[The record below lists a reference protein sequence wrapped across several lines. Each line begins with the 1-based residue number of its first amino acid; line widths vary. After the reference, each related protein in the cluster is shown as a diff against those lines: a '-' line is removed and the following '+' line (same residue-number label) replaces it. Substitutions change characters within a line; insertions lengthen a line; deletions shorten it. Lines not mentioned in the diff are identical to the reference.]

1 MKSTTQDPSKDP
13 KPTASA
19 NKKRTLK
26 DFLEPEGPKPKPC
39 TGSDSTCWLDVA
51 ATYRCWVL
59 TNDFSTEENDN
70 DRPVKKKIKSPK
82 TTNDDSV
89 ANDDDLDSPPSSPPL
104 IPPGLTASGSSPPDR
119 ETTAPNTPS
128 RPPPVILTKAPAD
141 GPSTASTDPT
151 QKTGEK
157 RKRTV
162 LSAEEKAAKRAEE
175 EAKRAERE
183 AAKQKKAEEAA
194 KAEELKRQKQAEK
207 EAKKREKEDELAKKK
222 QEKEEKERKKREKEE
237 EAAKKARSQA
247 TLTSMFGLKSSTSKK
262 DQPAVKSQSG
272 DATTSTETP
281 TKTQAS
287 GQSAY
292 QRMFKDFYLK
302 EHVKLAPAPVQMDEE
317 TREVQ
322 TKILDEYING
332 TRTHT
337 PSSRFNAMEVLE
349 LPFKVKRGRTFP
361 SVKKIMAEVS
371 SSESRTSLQ
380 ANHLQELLNQVPVI
394 SIKFSEDVRPPYIGT
409 ISDYPN
415 GLGALKKLARRPIRT
430 DILPLAYDYDSE
442 AEWQEEDGEDIES
455 LDDEDDEDEDEDMA
469 DFLDDENDV
478 GPSRMVFSGGMEP
491 ESSGLCWENRKR
503 GTSEPKM
510 YKLRMEFILGKQPHI
525 SPVTPSL
532 ANQLLDKLEH
542 HHSVDPF
549 SAAYW
554 ETSKPAKSETGNQ
567 KSSAAAKATKSSSGS
582 DSSPKTKKQSATQA
596 SCTTPTDAFQVLNA
610 GTRKKKSDQP
620 LPPDLQEKLKALVR
634 ERPTLSKVGVIELF
648 MDNNAN
654 CSKKQIQNAYSE
666 LIVRVGREHKVK
678 GE

>member
-13 KPTASA
+13 KPTASV
-19 NKKRTLK
+19 NKKRTLM
-26 DFLEPEGPKPKPC
+26 DFLESERPKPKPC
-39 TGSDSTCWLDVA
+39 TGSDK
-51 ATYRCWVL
+51 
-59 TNDFSTEENDN
+59 ENDN
-70 DRPVKKKIKSPK
+70 DSPAKKKIKSPK

-175 EAKRAERE
+175 EAKKAERE

-281 TKTQAS
+281 TKTQAN

-371 SSESRTSLQ
+371 SSDSRTSQQ

-510 YKLRMEFILGKQPHI
+510 YKLRMEFIL
-525 SPVTPSL
+525 
-532 ANQLLDKLEH
+532 DKLEH

-554 ETSKPAKSETGNQ
+554 ETYKPAKSETSNQ

-596 SCTTPTDAFQVLNA
+596 SCTTPTDAFQALNA

-620 LPPDLQEKLKALVR
+620 LSPDLQEKLKALVR

>member
-39 TGSDSTCWLDVA
+39 TGSDK
-51 ATYRCWVL
+51 
-59 TNDFSTEENDN
+59 ENDN

-141 GPSTASTDPT
+141 GPSTASIDPT

-175 EAKRAERE
+175 EAKKAERE

-510 YKLRMEFILGKQPHI
+510 YKLRMEFIL
-525 SPVTPSL
+525 
-532 ANQLLDKLEH
+532 DKLEH

-596 SCTTPTDAFQVLNA
+596 SCTTPTDAFQALNA

>member
-26 DFLEPEGPKPKPC
+26 DFLESEGPKPKPC
-39 TGSDSTCWLDVA
+39 TGSDK
-51 ATYRCWVL
+51 
-59 TNDFSTEENDN
+59 ENDN
-70 DRPVKKKIKSPK
+70 DSPAKKKIKSPK

-89 ANDDDLDSPPSSPPL
+89 ANGDDLDSPPSSPPL

-119 ETTAPNTPS
+119 ETTAPDTPS

-151 QKTGEK
+151 QKTVEK

-175 EAKRAERE
+175 EAKKAERE

-371 SSESRTSLQ
+371 SSESRTSQQ

-510 YKLRMEFILGKQPHI
+510 YKLRMEFIL
-525 SPVTPSL
+525 
-532 ANQLLDKLEH
+532 DKLEH

-582 DSSPKTKKQSATQA
+582 NSSPKTKKQSATQA
-596 SCTTPTDAFQVLNA
+596 SCTAPTDAFQALNA